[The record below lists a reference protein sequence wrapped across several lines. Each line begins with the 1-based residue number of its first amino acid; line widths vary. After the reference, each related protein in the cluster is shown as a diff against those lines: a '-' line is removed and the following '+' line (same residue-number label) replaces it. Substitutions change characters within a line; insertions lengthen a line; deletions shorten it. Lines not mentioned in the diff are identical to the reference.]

1 MAEPFLLLVPSNTAV
16 RQTAFC
22 PGSKLSKASQGC
34 WNTVHTG
41 GPGVTHLPAQ
51 QDNHLGSGVHNQLD
65 TLKPSQINKRKVFK
79 ECSHALK
86 TKPALPHPRA
96 LLPHPSL
103 LQLASIPKSL
113 KMASHLLALGSSDTL
128 SGTLTLPDNPKKP
141 FSCLSLVL

>member
-1 MAEPFLLLVPSNTAV
+1 MPLPGLGREQSQGWLRMAEPFLLLVPSNTAV

-51 QDNHLGSGVHNQLD
+51 QDNHLGSGVRNQLD

-86 TKPALPHPRA
+86 TKPVKAHMTWLPSHIPELSCHTLVSCNWPA
-96 LLPHPSL
+96 SL
-103 LQLASIPKSL
+103 RVSRW
-113 KMASHLLALGSSDTL
+113 HLIS
-128 SGTLTLPDNPKKP
+128 
-141 FSCLSLVL
+141 